1 MKRTKNNYI
10 MLPPKEY
17 KECSD
22 GLRRMG
28 IEEQEDIDAVLDY
41 IQSLASIAIEAVA
54 NKKNQNRHP

>member
-1 MKRTKNNYI
+1 

-54 NKKNQNRHP
+54 SKKNQNRHP